1 MLPSQPRSVMS
12 PSKAERIRARL
23 GALQSLTPELE
34 AAAVISVEGLMIASS
49 LPESV
54 AEDRMAAMSAAMLA
68 LGERIAK
75 ELDRGGLKQ
84 VYIKGDDGYVLLMS
98 VDERAVLATLASDEA
113 KLGLVLLDMQEAVS
127 DLRQLL

>member
-1 MLPSQPRSVMS
+1 MNTL
-12 PSKAERIRARL
+12 KAERISARL

-49 LPESV
+49 LPQSI

-75 ELDRGGLKQ
+75 DLDRGDLSQ
-84 VYIKGDDGYVLLMS
+84 VYIKGDNGYVLLLS
-98 VDERAVLATLASDEA
+98 VDERAVLATLASEDA
-113 KLGLVLLDMQEAVS
+113 KLGLVLLDMQEAVV
-127 DLRQLL
+127 DLKQLL

>member
-1 MLPSQPRSVMS
+1 MS
-12 PSKAERIRARL
+12 ASRAERIKARL

-49 LPESV
+49 LPETV

-68 LGERIAK
+68 LGDRIAL
-75 ELDRGGLKQ
+75 ELDRGDLKQ
-84 VYIKGDDGYVLLMS
+84 VYIKGDGGYVVLVA
-98 VDERAVLATLASDEA
+98 VDERAVLAALASDEA
-113 KLGLVLLDMQEAVS
+113 KLGLVLLDMQEAVV

>member
-1 MLPSQPRSVMS
+1 MS

>member
-1 MLPSQPRSVMS
+1 MNT
-12 PSKAERIRARL
+12 SKSERLKARL

-49 LPESV
+49 LPESI

-75 ELDRGGLKQ
+75 DLDRGELHQ
-84 VYIKGDDGYVLLMS
+84 VYIKGGDGYVLLMS
-98 VDERAVLATLASDEA
+98 VDERAVLATLANLEA
-113 KLGLVLLDMQEAVS
+113 KLGLVILDMQEAVA

>member
-1 MLPSQPRSVMS
+1 MNT
-12 PSKAERIRARL
+12 SKAERIKARL

-34 AAAVISVEGLMIASS
+34 AAAVISVEGLMISS
-49 LPESV
+49 WLPESV

>member
-1 MLPSQPRSVMS
+1 MS
-12 PSKAERIRARL
+12 ASKAERIKARL

-49 LPESV
+49 LPETV

-68 LGERIAK
+68 LGERIAL
-75 ELDRGGLKQ
+75 ELDRGNLKQ
-84 VYIKGDDGYVLLMS
+84 VYIKGDGGYVVLVA
-98 VDERAVLATLASDEA
+98 VDERAVLAALTSDEA
-113 KLGLVLLDMQEAVS
+113 KLGLVLLDMQEAVV

>member
-1 MLPSQPRSVMS
+1 MNT
-12 PSKAERIRARL
+12 SKSERIKARL

-49 LPESV
+49 LPESI

-75 ELDRGGLKQ
+75 DLDRGELHQ
-84 VYIKGDDGYVLLMS
+84 VYIKGGDGYVLLMS
-98 VDERAVLATLASDEA
+98 VDERAVLATLANLEA
-113 KLGLVLLDMQEAVS
+113 KLGLVILDMQEAVA

>member
-1 MLPSQPRSVMS
+1 MNT
-12 PSKAERIRARL
+12 SKAERIKARL

-34 AAAVISVEGLMIASS
+34 ASAIISVEGLMIASS
-49 LPESV
+49 LPESI
-54 AEDRMAAMSAAMLA
+54 AEERMAAMSAAMLA

-75 ELDRGGLKQ
+75 DLDRGDLSQ

-98 VDERAVLATLASDEA
+98 VDERAVLATLANLEA

>member
-1 MLPSQPRSVMS
+1 MNT
-12 PSKAERIRARL
+12 SKAERIKARL
-23 GALQSLTPELE
+23 GALQSLIPELE

-75 ELDRGGLKQ
+75 DLDRGDLTQ
-84 VYIKGDDGYVLLMS
+84 VYIKGDDGYVVLMS
-98 VDERAVLATLASDEA
+98 VDERAVLATLASEEA
-113 KLGLVLLDMQEAVS
+113 KLGLVLLDMQEAVV
-127 DLRQLL
+127 DLEQLL